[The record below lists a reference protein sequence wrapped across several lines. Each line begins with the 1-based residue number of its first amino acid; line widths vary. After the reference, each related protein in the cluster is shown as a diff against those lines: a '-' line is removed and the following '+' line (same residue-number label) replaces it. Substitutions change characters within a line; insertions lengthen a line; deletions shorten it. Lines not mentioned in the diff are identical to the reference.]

1 MLGKVYTSNV
11 FVNNMPRCWLEE
23 RISTD
28 KSYVYR
34 HYDLKS
40 GSYQERTLIM
50 IEALYV
56 SYLINQIAYKKYW
69 IIRIYTLLLSEKFVW
84 WKRLLISKLPSCLKI
99 MRSFSSLLETAIW
112 TDTICLSIT
121 SRLVRKKLYILQCFM
136 FSNSLQL

>member
-56 SYLINQIAYKKYW
+56 SYLINQNRIQEILDNKNLYSVVERK
-69 IIRIYTLLLSEKFVW
+69 IRMVEKAVNKQTTKLSEDNA
-84 WKRLLISKLPSCLKI
+84 
-99 MRSFSSLLETAIW
+99 E
-112 TDTICLSIT
+112 
-121 SRLVRKKLYILQCFM
+121 
-136 FSNSLQL
+136 LQLALRNGDMDRYYMLEHNLKACAEEIIYPTMLYV

>member
-40 GSYQERTLIM
+40 GSYQERTLITL
-50 IEALYV
+50 EALYV
-56 SYLINQIAYKKYW
+56 SFLINQGRIQEILDNKKLHQVNKAVDVQT
-69 IIRIYTLLLSEKFVW
+69 RKLSENNN
-84 WKRLLISKLPSCLKI
+84 
-99 MRSFSSLLETAIW
+99 E
-112 TDTICLSIT
+112 
-121 SRLVRKKLYILQCFM
+121 
-136 FSNSLQL
+136 LQLALINGNMDKYYMLERNLKACAEEIVYPTMLYV